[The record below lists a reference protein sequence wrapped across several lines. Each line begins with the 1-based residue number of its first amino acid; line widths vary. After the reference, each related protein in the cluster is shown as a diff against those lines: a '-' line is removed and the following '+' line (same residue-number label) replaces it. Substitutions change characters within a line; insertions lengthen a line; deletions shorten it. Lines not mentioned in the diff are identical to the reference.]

1 MKKRF
6 LALVLA
12 VLMTAALCACGGG
25 KPDTTPQTPSSTGSS
40 GEKTLGGE
48 ITVGIAADLD
58 TSLDPHV
65 SSSSAGTREVLF
77 NIYEGLIK
85 PDKNGNLIPAI
96 AEDYTVNDTADTYT
110 YTLRQGVRFHDG
122 NTVTVGDVVYSL
134 SRAAG
139 LETGEPLVSDV
150 SAIADV

>member
-25 KPDTTPQTPSSTGSS
+25 KSQTVQATDNPTGSA
-40 GEKTLGGE
+40 GEKAPGAEL
-48 ITVGIAADLD
+48 TVGIAADLD

-77 NIYEGLIK
+77 NIFEGLVK
-85 PDKNGNLIPAI
+85 PDTDGNLIPAI
-96 AEDYTVNDTADTYT
+96 AEEYTVNETADTYT
-110 YTLRQGVRFHDG
+110 YTLR
-122 NTVTVGDVVYSL
+122 VTASA
-134 SRAAG
+134 ST
-139 LETGEPLVSDV
+139 TGKR
-150 SAIADV
+150 